1 MFRATLFALLVA
13 APPAAADDKADA
25 VAAEWKALEGKT
37 FRLTA
42 FRVNGKTDPW
52 PEKQDGVV
60 TLTFKKGR
68 VTLGDANQTEDAE
81 MTLDPTTTPKQ
92 FTARF
97 GPGAAPD
104 PLVGVYEYKDG
115 VFRAGVGKDNNPFAR
130 PDSLA
135 KAQFVLE
142 FTEQKPKK

>member
-13 APPAAADDKADA
+13 APLAADDKADA

-37 FRLTA
+37 FHLTA
-42 FRVNGKTDPW
+42 FGVNGKVDPW
-52 PEKQDGVV
+52 PEKENGVV
-60 TLTFKKGR
+60 TLTFKKGK

-81 MTLDPTTTPKQ
+81 MTLIPTTTPKQ
-92 FTARF
+92 FTAKF
-97 GPGAAPD
+97 GPGAAQH
-104 PLVGVYEYKDG
+104 PLEGVYEYKDG
-115 VFRAGVGKDNNPFAR
+115 MFRAGVGKDNNLFAR